1 MEAIGIL
8 ESNSIAKGIEAMDMV
23 LKAADTRLLYARTV
37 CPGKYTILFY
47 GDVAAVQAAADAG
60 GLSLAHH
67 LVDSIVIPRIHS
79 QGNTG
84 DWSVNRGQSGKCC
97 RYHGILQRSGGGLW
111 SRCGGEGGRGNA
123 FGYPAGNGDRRKV
136 LCRTHRR
143 CSCSTRGGGMRD
155 GRGREKRSRR
165 RERCDSGSQ
174 RRGIRPVDVTGE
186 KKHDRKESI

>member
-79 QGNTG
+79 QVIQAIGLSTEASQGNAVGIMEFYSVAGAVYGADAAVKAAEVTLLDIRLGMGIGGKSFAVLTG
-84 DWSVNRGQSGKCC
+84 DVAAVQEAVE
-97 RYHGILQRSGGGLW
+97 
-111 SRCGGEGGRGNA
+111 CGMAEG
-123 FGYPAGNGDRRKV
+123 
-136 LCRTHRR
+136 
-143 CSCSTRGGGMRD
+143 
-155 GRGREKRSRR
+155 EKRGLAVESVVIPGP
-165 RERCDSGSQ
+165 REEVFGQ
-174 RRGIRPVDVTGE
+174 LM
-186 KKHDRKESI
+186 